1 LADDGAL
8 VLVAEEGG
16 HIVGLASMHVMP
28 LIEREPV
35 ARLSA
40 IAVAASHRRAGVGRA
55 LMWRVE
61 SEARARGCERLELT
75 SAQRRADAHAFYSSL
90 GFEPA
95 SQRFLKSLVGH
106 GE

>member
-1 LADDGAL
+1 M
-8 VLVAEEGG
+8 E
-16 HIVGLASMHVMP
+16 
-28 LIEREPV
+28 
-35 ARLSA
+35 
-40 IAVAASHRRAGVGRA
+40 
-55 LMWRVE
+55 RVE

-95 SQRFLKSLVGH
+95 SQRFLKSLAGH